1 MSQLTTD
8 YCKRNMLKV
17 SWAVMTARYLQNS
30 TKQVFAV
37 ECDHYLERK
46 VALLGQWVL
55 VDVNDAFVLQQLL
68 GAGTDV
74 SQVV

>member
-1 MSQLTTD
+1 
-8 YCKRNMLKV
+8 
-17 SWAVMTARYLQNS
+17 MTARYLQNT
-30 TKQVFAV
+30 TKQLFAV
-37 ECDHYLERK
+37 DCDNYLERK
-46 VALLGQWVL
+46 VALLAQWVL

>member
-1 MSQLTTD
+1 
-8 YCKRNMLKV
+8 
-17 SWAVMTARYLQNS
+17 MTARHLQNT
-30 TKQVFAV
+30 TKQLFAV
-37 ECDHYLERK
+37 DCDNYLERK
-46 VALLGQWVL
+46 VALLAQWVL